1 MSVTRKNIPTF
12 SEDAPWRNRKK
23 AKVIN
28 YPTVPKEDKLVTKTI
43 ALRGLAALI
52 VVSILIIA
60 FGCVRE
66 AMIKNQVAQIR
77 VEPIPA
83 IVAVPEVKEV
93 VQIDVKDNVVIQP
106 EVIPNVTE
114 PIKEVIEP
122 EVTKEEIPT
131 QDNVENN
138 EAIITEEPIVT
149 EPEKVDVPAVVSID
163 PEDIF
168 IVKGE
173 LWEKARIPYKA
184 ADNSRLPGIGFINVP
199 VGTEVFAPF
208 DGKIF
213 LRVDYYNDSPSQT
226 IVFTDDMDWQ
236 PGMTYRDEWHYLSF
250 RAKEFSI
257 DNISNRFKKGE
268 VIAVVNS
275 MDIIIKGLTKENY
288 NFIVTISSWWSN
300 LSDSLDPVQ
309 YMQEL
314 LKDLEK

>member
-1 MSVTRKNIPTF
+1 
-12 SEDAPWRNRKK
+12 
-23 AKVIN
+23 
-28 YPTVPKEDKLVTKTI
+28 
-43 ALRGLAALI
+43 
-52 VVSILIIA
+52 
-60 FGCVRE
+60 
-66 AMIKNQVAQIR
+66 
-77 VEPIPA
+77 
-83 IVAVPEVKEV
+83 
-93 VQIDVKDNVVIQP
+93 
-106 EVIPNVTE
+106 VIPNVTE

>member
-28 YPTVPKEDKLVTKTI
+28 YPTVPKEDKFVTRTI

-83 IVAVPEVKEV
+83 VVAVPEVKEV

-138 EAIITEEPIVT
+138 EAIITEESIVT

-208 DGKIF
+208 DGKISIY
-213 LRVDYYNDSPSQT
+213 VGYYNDVPDQT
-226 IVFTDDMDWQ
+226 IVLTDDVDWQ
-236 PGMTYRDEWHYLSF
+236 FG
-250 RAKEFSI
+250 KEFR
-257 DNISNRFKKGE
+257 DG
-268 VIAVVNS
+268 
-275 MDIIIKGLTKENY
+275 
-288 NFIVTISSWWSN
+288 
-300 LSDSLDPVQ
+300 
-309 YMQEL
+309 
-314 LKDLEK
+314 

>member
-1 MSVTRKNIPTF
+1 MKGVMKNKGLIIGLAVGLLLLLVGIFIFIYIKDPEILTKSPSEIISGGVTTPINQGGPTEAEETA
-12 SEDAPWRNRKK
+12 SKPGSC
-23 AKVIN
+23 
-28 YPTVPKEDKLVTKTI
+28 LVT
-43 ALRGLAALI
+43 
-52 VVSILIIA
+52 
-60 FGCVRE
+60 
-66 AMIKNQVAQIR
+66 
-77 VEPIPA
+77 
-83 IVAVPEVKEV
+83 
-93 VQIDVKDNVVIQP
+93 
-106 EVIPNVTE
+106 
-114 PIKEVIEP
+114 
-122 EVTKEEIPT
+122 
-131 QDNVENN
+131 
-138 EAIITEEPIVT
+138 TEENC
-149 EPEKVDVPAVVSID
+149 S
-163 PEDIF
+163 
-168 IVKGE
+168 
-173 LWEKARIPYKA
+173 KARIPYKA